1 MDDKSI
7 FKMTRSS
14 KFLVNKVKLLAA
26 NKPHVICEVLT
37 SIQLKLLIAE
47 KRIHRSESTS
57 IDSSIKALNRSIALL
72 QQCENRE
79 RPIKKEN

>member
-1 MDDKSI
+1 MDNKSL

-14 KFLVNKVKLLAA
+14 KFLANKVKLLAIR
-26 NKPHVICEVLT
+26 KPHVICEVLT

-47 KRIHRSESTS
+47 KKIDRSESTS
-57 IDSSIKALNRSIALL
+57 VNASIKALNKSIALL

-79 RPIKKEN
+79 KTIKNEN